1 MFVDQFITSAC
12 PKKLFGWPPADSAR
26 GRTAEGAEMVAV
38 NVRCLDDVDIASL
51 KLVPFD
57 GRSL

>member
-1 MFVDQFITSAC
+1 MVLPAVRRRRV
-12 PKKLFGWPPADSAR
+12 LARADS
-26 GRTAEGAEMVAV
+26 EGAEMVAV